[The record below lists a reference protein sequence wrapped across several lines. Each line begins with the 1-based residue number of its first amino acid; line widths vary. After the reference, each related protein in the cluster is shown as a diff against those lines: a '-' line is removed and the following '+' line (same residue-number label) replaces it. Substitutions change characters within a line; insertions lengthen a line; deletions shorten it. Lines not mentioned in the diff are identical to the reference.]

1 MAKRMFEHMC
11 PAGHITEHYIGY
23 ETKIVPCSICG
34 VDANRIIS
42 TPQIM
47 LDGTD
52 PVYVSAHDRWA
63 KMHEDGAKAARKR
76 NEA

>member
-1 MAKRMFEHMC
+1 MC

-52 PVYVSAHDRWA
+52 PVYVSAHEKWA
-63 KMHEDGAKAARKR
+63 KVREDKAKQERKQ

>member
-1 MAKRMFEHMC
+1 MFEHMC

-52 PVYVSAHDRWA
+52 PVYVSAHEKWA
-63 KMHEDGAKAARKR
+63 KTREDKAKQERKQ